1 MNIMSFR
8 AVTLRLRP
16 NKHQQKVLEETRLVC
31 MGLWNHLNTT
41 FPNRETIRN
50 SWF

>member
-1 MNIMSFR
+1 MIIISFR

-31 MGLWNHLNTT
+31 MGPRNNKLEKL
-41 FPNRETIRN
+41 TILYPV
-50 SWF
+50 